1 MSHKHWLG
9 TGVAAFLVGS
19 TFIVAHAAKS
29 PSASATTR
37 PAKLTKPWSE
47 IKDLSDEQVTKIKTI
62 HEKFLEEQHVLESKQ
77 KADIMALL
85 TDAQKKELDEALA
98 EDKKEAAERRVA
110 KDGKTEKTSATTK
123 PSSGK

>member
-1 MSHKHWLG
+1 MAGDGGRSIPRRVHVHSR
-9 TGVAAFLVGS
+9 TRRQVAVGL
-19 TFIVAHAAKS
+19 
-29 PSASATTR
+29 ATTR

-85 TDAQKKELDEALA
+85 TNAQKKELDKALA